1 MEGARPCK
9 VTVGTVFPRG
19 HCSLIDL
26 KLRQLV
32 CNTHFYATPSDC
44 KMSTQ
49 SVWVDLTGSGAC
61 LPVRHNFL
69 PGDWVAPSH
78 SAEHRGL
85 AELSGKV
92 SGPRC
97 PAGAHPGDNV
107 VQCTC
112 IEIFDVHVSEISQ
125 SLPAN
130 MGKPKRA
137 GKNGGGGAAASKRAK
152 PTVPGPRVLTRQRAA
167 VALRHVA
174 EPSNA
179 TPACGVVTDE
189 DTRWAEQKYKGGAGD
204 VAAGAW
210 IPPFFRSVEHLY
222 DLPFGKEDLNPRL
235 LRRLLADGKSHKY
248 GTGKAKKWAAADN
261 PFPDA
266 SHNPHGKRKREQ
278 AAGVPRPALFSS
290 VPRPCPALAPPCL
303 APGLLLF
310 FVVIDHP
317 HRVVRFVASC
327 VPLHRPGSRRRRA
340 TEGPAGKRRQPAS

>member
-1 MEGARPCK
+1 M
-9 VTVGTVFPRG
+9 
-19 HCSLIDL
+19 
-26 KLRQLV
+26 
-32 CNTHFYATPSDC
+32 
-44 KMSTQ
+44 
-49 SVWVDLTGSGAC
+49 
-61 LPVRHNFL
+61 
-69 PGDWVAPSH
+69 
-78 SAEHRGL
+78 
-85 AELSGKV
+85 
-92 SGPRC
+92 
-97 PAGAHPGDNV
+97 
-107 VQCTC
+107 QCTC

-222 DLPFGKEDLNPRL
+222 DLSFGKEDLNPRL

-310 FVVIDHP
+310 FVVINHP

-327 VPLHRPGSRRRRA
+327 VPLHRPSRRRRA